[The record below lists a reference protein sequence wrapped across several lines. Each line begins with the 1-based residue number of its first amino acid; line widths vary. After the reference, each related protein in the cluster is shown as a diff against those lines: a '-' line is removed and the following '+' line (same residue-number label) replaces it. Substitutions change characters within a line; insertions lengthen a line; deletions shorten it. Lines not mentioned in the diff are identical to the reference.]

1 MGRRF
6 LTPLAL
12 VALFF
17 SVILITGC
25 ASEAQASCLS
35 CRDNWSWDEEPTPVV
50 EPTAV
55 VVEEA
60 CEPMPDCIEVTVD
73 LSRGNAE
80 SGMELFEEKG
90 CVACHQVAEDGPGGT
105 IGPLLAGIGDPA
117 ARPMLAAGDD
127 EAAGIPNTPENI
139 WRWVQFPQKIKP
151 GTEMAPQPL
160 TEQEAADLVA
170 YLQTLK

>member
-1 MGRRF
+1 MRWGLRA
-6 LTPLAL
+6 PVAL
-12 VALFF
+12 VAIAL
-17 SVILITGC
+17 SLILISACGGEE
-25 ASEAQASCLS
+25 EAAA
-35 CRDNWSWDEEPTPVV
+35 WSWDAEPTPELADVS
-50 EPTAV
+50 PTPTPDD
-55 VVEEA
+55 
-60 CEPMPDCIEVTVD
+60 CEPMPECIEVTVD

-80 SGMELFEEKG
+80 SGMELFEDKG
-90 CVACHQVAEDGPGGT
+90 CVACHQVEEDGPGGT

-117 ARPMLAAGDD
+117 GRPMLAAGDD

>member
-1 MGRRF
+1 MRWGLRV
-6 LTPLAL
+6 PVAL
-12 VALFF
+12 VAIVLSLTLF
-17 SVILITGC
+17 SACGGEE
-25 ASEAQASCLS
+25 EAAA
-35 CRDNWSWDEEPTPVV
+35 WSWDEDPTPV
-50 EPTAV
+50 AV
-55 VVEEA
+55 SGEQDPDPEEDD

-73 LSRGNAE
+73 LSVGNAE
-80 SGMELFEEKG
+80 DGMELFEKKG
-90 CVACHQVAEDGPGGT
+90 CVACHKVAEDGPGGE

-117 ARPMLAAGDD
+117 SRPTLAAGD
-127 EAAGIPNTPENI
+127 EGAAGIPNTPENI

>member
-1 MGRRF
+1 MRWGLRV
-6 LTPLAL
+6 PVAL
-12 VALFF
+12 VAIVLSFTLFAAC
-17 SVILITGC
+17 GGEE
-25 ASEAQASCLS
+25 EAA
-35 CRDNWSWDEEPTPVV
+35 WSWDEEPTPETV
-50 EPTAV
+50 AV
-55 VVEEA
+55 ADSGAAKEEA

-73 LSRGNAE
+73 LSKGNAD
-80 SGMELFEEKG
+80 SGMKLFEDKG
-90 CVACHQVAEDGPGGT
+90 CVACHQVVEDGPGGT

-117 ARPMLAAGDD
+117 GRPTLAAGD
-127 EAAGIPNTPENI
+127 EGAAGIPNTPENI

>member
-1 MGRRF
+1 MRWGLRV
-6 LTPLAL
+6 PVAL
-12 VALFF
+12 VAIVL
-17 SVILITGC
+17 SLILMSACGGEEK
-25 ASEAQASCLS
+25 AA
-35 CRDNWSWDEEPTPVV
+35 WSWDEEPTPETV
-50 EPTAV
+50 AV
-55 VVEEA
+55 ADSAAAEEEA

-73 LSRGNAE
+73 LSKGNADD
-80 SGMELFEEKG
+80 GMKLFEDKG
-90 CVACHQVAEDGPGGT
+90 CVACHKVAEDGPGGE

-117 ARPMLAAGDD
+117 SRPTLAAGD
-127 EAAGIPNTPENI
+127 EGAAGIPNTPENI

>member
-1 MGRRF
+1 MRWGLRA
-6 LTPLAL
+6 PVAL
-12 VALFF
+12 VAIAL
-17 SVILITGC
+17 SLILISACGGEE
-25 ASEAQASCLS
+25 EAA
-35 CRDNWSWDEEPTPVV
+35 WSWDEEPTPETVAV
-50 EPTAV
+50 ADSATAK
-55 VVEEA
+55 EEA

-80 SGMELFEEKG
+80 NGMELFEDKG
-90 CVACHQVAEDGPGGT
+90 CVACHQVEEDGPGGT

-117 ARPMLAAGDD
+117 GRPMLAAGDD